1 MMLSETDDRN
11 TGQRYP
17 EHAGP
22 GASAGRT
29 TLLEGES
36 ENGDE
41 SKKWLVFW
49 TVGKKWV

>member
-17 EHAGP
+17 EHARP
-22 GASAGRT
+22 GASAERMM
-29 TLLEGES
+29 LLKGES

-41 SKKWLVFW
+41 KQKM
-49 TVGKKWV
+49 VGFLDCW